1 MYEKELL
8 RLIREKRRTED
19 GKDLGFEKADINIDI
34 DEDTEKRA

>member
-8 RLIREKRRTED
+8 RLIRERRRTEED
-19 GKDLGFEKADINIDI
+19 KDLGFEQADVNIDI